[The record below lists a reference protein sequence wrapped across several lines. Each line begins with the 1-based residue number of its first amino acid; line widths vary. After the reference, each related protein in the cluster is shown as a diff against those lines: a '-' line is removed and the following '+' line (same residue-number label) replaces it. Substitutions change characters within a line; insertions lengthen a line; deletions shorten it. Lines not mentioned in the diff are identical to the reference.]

1 MVTLPIVLNSLGDE
15 SSISFSFN
23 FNPQVLTTPTITLGG
38 GVPAG
43 SNLATN
49 TNDAALGRIGV
60 LVDSINTY
68 AAGQRTVVT
77 LTFVVAPNAT
87 TGVYPVT
94 FGTNPAPLSVSSSTG
109 ILLPTNYVDG
119 NVVVITTS
127 AGVEVSGRVLTPDGR
142 GLRNAVVTITDMSG
156 NKNTAT
162 TGSFGFYSFSQ
173 IEAGQTYIVGVN
185 SKRYRFS
192 SRLITVNDTLIGL
205 DLVGLE

>member
-23 FNPQVLTTPTITLGG
+23 FNPQVLTNPLVTIGISVPT
-38 GVPAG
+38 G
-43 SNLATN
+43 SNLEVN
-49 TNDAALGRIGV
+49 TNDAAQGRIGV
-60 LVDSINTY
+60 LVDSTNTF
-68 AAGQRTVVT
+68 AAGEQTVVT
-77 LTFVVAPNAT
+77 LTFVVAPNAIL
-87 TGVYPVT
+87 GQYPVT
-94 FGTNPAPLSVSSSTG
+94 FGMIPTPQSVSSATG
-109 ILLPTNYVDG
+109 ILLPTNYFSG
-119 NVVVITTS
+119 NVVLPTS

-192 SRLITVNDTLIGL
+192 SRLVTVNDTLIGL